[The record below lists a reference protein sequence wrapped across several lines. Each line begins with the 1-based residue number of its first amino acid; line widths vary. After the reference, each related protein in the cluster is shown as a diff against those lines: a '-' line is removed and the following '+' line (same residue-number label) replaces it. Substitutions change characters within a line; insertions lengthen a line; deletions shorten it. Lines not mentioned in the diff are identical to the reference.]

1 MKIQYATDEYY
12 YGVERGGVQY
22 MTYDYSDAEWDAFV
36 SEQGGKLNYN

>member
-12 YGVERGGVQY
+12 YSIGRGGVQY